1 MNLQYT
7 ETLAGH
13 QGRRIP
19 VSIQV
24 DRTRRPPLLSVVAF
38 ARGRPVPMGRY
49 AVRDGRVETHTSPN
63 EPSLRQRIVLAAGAA
78 LGLLYVPDRYEVLG
92 GLHEAHQ
99 AFDLTQRSPDIEDFT
114 DHPGLPPEATGA
126 TDDAYVAHLAA
137 QESAVAPAGVLGQ
150 MSRESDEALYG
161 DLTPQQIAEENE
173 RAVEAMRRGLE
184 EQDHVDELLERHLY
198 DITLDFW
205 QDGPLDTPSSV
216 EYDDHRL

>member
-38 ARGRPVPMGRY
+38 ARGRPVPMGHY
-49 AVRDGRVETHTSPN
+49 AVRDCRVETHTSPDDL
-63 EPSLRQRIVLAAGAA
+63 PLRQRIVLAVGAA
-78 LGLLYVPDRYEVLG
+78 LGLMHIPDRYEVLD
-92 GLHEAHQ
+92 GLNLAHQ
-99 AFDLTQRSPDIEDFT
+99 ASDLTQRNPDIEDFT
-114 DHPGLPPEATGA
+114 AHPGLPESAGSA
-126 TDDAYVAHLAA
+126 DDVYVAHLAA
-137 QESAVAPAGVLGQ
+137 QENAVAPAGVLGQ

-161 DLTPQQIAEENE
+161 TLTPQEIAQENE